1 MAALPSDATVLIVDD
16 DAALRKVLG
25 ALLGQAGIASVEAA
39 SGREALLILQS
50 RLIDAVIADL
60 RMPEMDGMDLVSY
73 VASGWPDVPVVMLTA
88 HGTVAL
94 AVEAMKRGAAD
105 FVLKPFD
112 REEVLFVVQK
122 ALALA
127 RTRTEGATP
136 ATPFIG
142 ESEVVRRLRA
152 SIQRSA
158 LTSATVLIRGETG
171 SGKEVVAR
179 AIHEQSPRRAQPLV
193 KVHCAALPEGL
204 LESELFGH
212 EKGAF
217 TGATSRKPGRV
228 ELAAGGTLFLDEI
241 GDVPLSTQVK
251 LLRLLQEREIERVG
265 GVETIAVD
273 VRFIAATH
281 RPLERM
287 MEEGAFREDLFY
299 RLNVIPIEVP
309 PLRERPND
317 IALLACHFTRLFCAT
332 HRLPAR
338 ELEPSAIERLGR
350 DAWPGN
356 VRQLANLMERLVVLG
371 TEPNITR
378 ADVDRELDRERARHD
393 GARAAA
399 VTPAAVTPPA
409 RTGASLEKQRYDL
422 EREAVREALARAN
435 NNRTLAARMLGISRR
450 TLYNKLEEL
459 GLG

>member
-50 RLIDAVIADL
+50 RLIDAVVADL

-94 AVEAMKRGAAD
+94 AVEAMRRGAAD

-127 RTRTEGATP
+127 RTPTEGATP
-136 ATPFIG
+136 ASPFIG

-179 AIHEQSPRRAQPLV
+179 AIHEQSPRRTQPLV

-338 ELEPSAIERLGR
+338 ELEPSAIERLGS

-378 ADVDRELDRERARHD
+378 ADVDLELDRERARHD

-399 VTPAAVTPPA
+399 VAPPAVTPPA